1 MAPAV
6 KANSSEDPKTQLSYA
21 EMTAQMQSLTFAGH
35 ETTAS
40 TLSWMFWELA
50 KHPEYQARMRKEIRA
65 TRTAVLARG
74 DTRFTID
81 DLDSMTTVMNAIK
94 VRLDAG
100 GVPPRIAITLLAGN
114 AQVPSNRFWP
124 LEGGCPRRRH
134 TFV

>member
-65 TRTAVLARG
+65 ARAAVLARG
-74 DTRFTID
+74 DTRLTID

-100 GVPPRIAITLLAGN
+100 GVPPRVAITLLAGN
-114 AQVPSNRFWP
+114 A
-124 LEGGCPRRRH
+124 
-134 TFV
+134 

>member
-1 MAPAV
+1 
-6 KANSSEDPKTQLSYA
+6 
-21 EMTAQMQSLTFAGH
+21 
-35 ETTAS
+35 
-40 TLSWMFWELA
+40 MFWELA

-65 TRTAVLARG
+65 TRAAVLARG

-81 DLDSMTTVMNAIK
+81 DLDSMTSVMNAIK
-94 VRLDAG
+94 VRLNAG
-100 GVPPRIAITLLAGN
+100 GVPLPAALTLLAGN